1 MINSFLSYN
10 FLAILPIIYYNKS
23 EGRVLSVYIHWTIMQ
38 AASQEVGKMEVR
50 IHELAK
56 EKLDQLDLK
65 DQYLKVYYGGFGWMT
80 GMQLEIVDEIEDN
93 YEVFEV
99 DGYKIAIEDR
109 TMRMFDY
116 FEIKYNAQFVKEGFY
131 PSILE
136 PA

>member
-1 MINSFLSYN
+1 MKDKYGQ
-10 FLAILPIIYYNKS
+10 PIFI
-23 EGRVLSVYIHWTIMQ
+23 EPSVSI
-38 AASQEVGKMEVR
+38 SREVGKMEVR

-56 EKLDQLDLK
+56 EKLDQLDMK
-65 DQYLKVYYGGFGWMT
+65 DQYLKVYHGGFGWMS

-116 FEIKYNAQFVKEGFY
+116 FEIKYNAKSVKEGFY